1 MKILKCS
8 IENIPLTVITGDDGL
23 PVIVS
28 KKKIVPVSVTGVSVT
43 GVILADGLA
52 VMTSR

>member
-8 IENIPLTVITGDDGL
+8 IENVPLTVVTGDDGS

-28 KKKIVPVSVTGVSVT
+28 KKKIVPVSVTGV
-43 GVILADGLA
+43 ILADDLA